1 MNFMLFIGLHW
12 VGDFLFQ
19 STAMATNKH
28 HSWRWLGLHILA
40 YSIVLMTGTVFFF
53 PWEVTWKFV
62 LINALLHGVTD
73 LVTSRM
79 AAAYQDE
86 PRLFYL
92 ILGLDQGLHHAAL
105 YMTYLMILNGSH

>member
-40 YSIVLMTGTVFFF
+40 YSIVLMTGDVNM
-53 PWEVTWKFV
+53 PACSGE
-62 LINALLHGVTD
+62 LRSLMC
-73 LVTSRM
+73 LVRIW
-79 AAAYQDE
+79 
-86 PRLFYL
+86 LV
-92 ILGLDQGLHHAAL
+92 
-105 YMTYLMILNGSH
+105 